1 MNVMLSSISRHAR
14 WNLFW
19 LVTICVSL
27 AFTACSN
34 DDDPVFDSTDGKEYT
49 GIPLI
54 ILDTDIGSSTDDLVT
69 NANIATKEIT
79 ASSQNEHLTIP
90 KFRGFVT
97 HRLVKFEFYAYL
109 CIVQQVLHQK

>member
-34 DDDPVFDSTDGKEYT
+34 DDNPSSDSSGGKERSNQKQ
-49 GIPLI
+49 
-54 ILDTDIGSSTDDLVT
+54 SS
-69 NANIATKEIT
+69 K
-79 ASSQNEHLTIP
+79 
-90 KFRGFVT
+90 
-97 HRLVKFEFYAYL
+97 
-109 CIVQQVLHQK
+109 C